1 MKKDDIIN
9 DYKIIEEIGRGG
21 MAVVYRAI
29 HLTLNKD
36 VAIKVLN
43 KEFFSNDNIRKRFM
57 AEGRNL
63 FSLSHENLTRV
74 TDLIDTDNVVA
85 IVMEYIDG
93 QSLKDYIIK
102 SYPFSDDKIKGLFSQ
117 MLDSLSYIHQ
127 KGFIHRDIKPSNFM
141 ITKDGTIKL
150 LDFGIAKN
158 TDSASSDYTM
168 TGTSQMMG
176 TPMYMSPEQIKST
189 KDINL
194 QTDIYSLGV
203 VLWNMV
209 TGSKP
214 YDHVT
219 LSIPEIQVSILK
231 EDLPLTNTP
240 FDFVIQK
247 SLQKLAEDRF
257 KNCDEFKTSLLDASR
272 IETSSV
278 KLEDDKTLIEDI
290 VNDDKTL
297 IESNE
302 EENTV
307 INQIKEVEKE
317 MSNKDTTFTTTP
329 PEVPKKKSNRVLMY
343 LSLVV
348 VFLAIIGFGFLS
360 NSTSEIEGLMEE
372 YNRNINDIDKL
383 TKDYMSVNV
392 MSEYDFEQLV
402 LLLDEHLLLNS
413 ELEDYDGSAEYEEA
427 FESFDLEYTDFE
439 VIFDNLE
446 SRGFLY
452 YYYTVPTTSLSTIL
466 ISIKER
472 EVGGVDRITY
482 CEYMEKI
489 PLIYMDFLCLLNFER
504 DKSGIIPD
512 KVKTRIYN
520 SLLKELNQIFDVL
533 NSPGFYSISPTS
545 CPSYLSVKEWYKT
558 LDEQLDGKFEVNLYS
573 LFPEMYECELDD
585 DMY

>member
-247 SLQKLAEDRF
+247 SLQKSVEDRF
-257 KNCDEFKTSLLDASR
+257 KNCNEFKEALLSSKLG
-272 IETSSV
+272 ETPLLKEKV
-278 KLEDDKTLIEDI
+278 E
-290 VNDDKTL
+290 DDKTL

-302 EENTV
+302 EEKTV

-317 MSNKDTTFTTTP
+317 MSNKDTTPTP
-329 PEVPKKKSNRVLMY
+329 PKTPKKKPTKWKLITAISLIVIIIFSIFLVGNDNDYFHGGDNSICDYVDANYDICKRIEKLTDGKMANDLNNRDFLKLIVLLDKMLLLDKDLEERLEDDYGFDEGYEECENEINMSLLFDDLDKQRVLYNAMQEVQLENILVGIDNRLPIVKGVFDLPRCDIVHLY
-343 LSLVV
+343 KDIFEDMLYVLDGQTQSDIYYNQSIKRVFDRLVNELIFISDEFILEGPIFMTHDDTTDNFRTDIHECGGLEMDVLDLSKDLIKVMDV
-348 VFLAIIGFGFLS
+348 D
-360 NSTSEIEGLMEE
+360 NEIMFEV
-372 YNRNINDIDKL
+372 
-383 TKDYMSVNV
+383 MSVNT
-392 MSEYDFEQLV
+392 F
-402 LLLDEHLLLNS
+402 
-413 ELEDYDGSAEYEEA
+413 
-427 FESFDLEYTDFE
+427 
-439 VIFDNLE
+439 
-446 SRGFLY
+446 
-452 YYYTVPTTSLSTIL
+452 
-466 ISIKER
+466 
-472 EVGGVDRITY
+472 
-482 CEYMEKI
+482 
-489 PLIYMDFLCLLNFER
+489 
-504 DKSGIIPD
+504 
-512 KVKTRIYN
+512 
-520 SLLKELNQIFDVL
+520 
-533 NSPGFYSISPTS
+533 
-545 CPSYLSVKEWYKT
+545 
-558 LDEQLDGKFEVNLYS
+558 
-573 LFPEMYECELDD
+573 
-585 DMY
+585 